1 MKKATLLITSLFALH
16 LLQSCGYGHS
26 VVKNFTPMD
35 ATVKT
40 ITCETPPENVQLVF
54 ESEKVNFEYE
64 KIGIIEV
71 EGERYSTDKEMLEKI
86 TLLAKT
92 NCCDAIINLK
102 RDRTDR
108 QSGLLFTSEYDH
120 NYSAIT
126 YHGIAVRKKLTS
138 QANESQSQQQ

>member
-1 MKKATLLITSLFALH
+1 
-16 LLQSCGYGHS
+16 
-26 VVKNFTPMD
+26 MD
-35 ATVKT
+35 ATLKT
-40 ITCETPPENVQLVF
+40 IVCETQPENVELVF

-71 EGERYSTDKEMLEKI
+71 EGDRFSTDKEMLEKI

-126 YHGIAVRKKLTS
+126 YHGIGVRKKANN
-138 QANESQSQQQ
+138 QATESQNQQQ